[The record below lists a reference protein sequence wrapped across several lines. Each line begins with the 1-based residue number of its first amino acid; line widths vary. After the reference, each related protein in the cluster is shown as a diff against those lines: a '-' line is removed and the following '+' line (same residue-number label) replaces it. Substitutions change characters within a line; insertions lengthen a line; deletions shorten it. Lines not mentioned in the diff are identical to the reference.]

1 MASST
6 LEYASTDAAP
16 IRRSAA
22 ALLWRRLSKNV
33 MSLVAF
39 GVIAA
44 VALAS
49 VAAPVIMPYDPDAP
63 DAEHALE
70 TPSRRHWLG
79 TDLYG
84 RDQLTRIV
92 YAGRVDLLVALAATA
107 IALSLGAVLGAVSG
121 YRSGWLDQ
129 LLMRVI
135 DTIQAFP
142 SFILAMGIAA
152 ALGNSVTNIVI
163 AIAITHVPIYGRLI
177 RGEMLRI
184 RETEYAEAARTVG
197 NRRRRIIFYHL
208 LPNCFPPVEVDPSA
222 HHPRGRAEQA
232 QVGERG
238 HRLAGA
244 RLADEPDHLA
254 APDLQARPVHRL
266 HHALVGVEVHREVPD
281 REQIGH
287 TPFIRGSSTS
297 RSASPSRLNES
308 TVAMIAR
315 PGKTKI
321 HHSPETM

>member
-16 IRRSAA
+16 VRRSAA
-22 ALLWRRLSKNV
+22 ALLWRRLSRNV

-44 VALAS
+44 VALAA
-49 VAAPVIMPYDPDAP
+49 VAAPVIMPYDPDAT

-70 TPSRRHWLG
+70 APSRRHWLG

-84 RDQLTRIV
+84 RDQLARIV

-121 YRSGWLDQ
+121 YRGGWLDQ

-184 RETEYAEAARTVG
+184 REMEYAEAARTVG
-197 NRRRRIIFYHL
+197 NRQRRIIFHHL
-208 LPNCFPPVEVDPSA
+208 LPNCFPPVIVQATLAMGFAILTVAALSYIGLGIRPPTSEWGA
-222 HHPRGRAEQA
+222 MTAEGA
-232 QVGERG
+232 GYIVSGEWWIFLFPG
-238 HRLAGA
+238 VAIMATVLSFN
-244 RLADEPDHLA
+244 
-254 APDLQARPVHRL
+254 
-266 HHALVGVEVHREVPD
+266 LVGDALRDVLDPRMKGV
-281 REQIGH
+281 
-287 TPFIRGSSTS
+287 
-297 RSASPSRLNES
+297 
-308 TVAMIAR
+308 
-315 PGKTKI
+315 
-321 HHSPETM
+321 